1 MKIYLTNTKDV
12 EYWGEKKKK
21 LQKKIHGIRLSEAF
35 AETDK
40 FFETKWQNLNILRQ
54 KQNISQEKKRV
65 WIMPFKR
72 KKKKVMIVI
81 ILPLQFNYFEKVHK
95 KGSVAGFAYSSILF
109 WSPSPIVSLYLID
122 KRTE

>member
-1 MKIYLTNTKDV
+1 MQFTCENISYKYQGCRILR
-12 EYWGEKKKK
+12 GKKNH

-65 WIMPFKR
+65 
-72 KKKKVMIVI
+72 
-81 ILPLQFNYFEKVHK
+81 
-95 KGSVAGFAYSSILF
+95 
-109 WSPSPIVSLYLID
+109 
-122 KRTE
+122 

>member
-72 KKKKVMIVI
+72 KKKK
-81 ILPLQFNYFEKVHK
+81 L
-95 KGSVAGFAYSSILF
+95 
-109 WSPSPIVSLYLID
+109 W
-122 KRTE
+122 